1 MYRWIVF
8 YVKEAEDEAWTVDQ
22 QMENLDIY
30 YERKVIQD
38 HKFVRMELRR
48 KDSRRLFVWEHE
60 NGKLTHSPYQ
70 GRKNR
75 KLEPKSVR
83 PKIFMDM
90 GFEIYDEQ
98 YIDYQKEE

>member
-1 MYRWIVF
+1 MSIYRWIVF
-8 YVKEAEDEAWTVDQ
+8 YVKESKDEAWTVDR

-48 KDSRRLFVWEHE
+48 KDSSY
-60 NGKLTHSPYQ
+60 N

-75 KLEPKSVR
+75 KLEPKSIR

-90 GFEIYDEQ
+90 GFKIYDEQ
-98 YIDYQKEE
+98 YTDYQKEG